1 MFRWPNQES
10 ESLSVLK
17 GLLVWVQTLEPGNV
31 AQINR
36 ILYLDYIGDLRKFII
51 LAYPGIVYIDV
62 YWVYSILA
70 LFDCKKNIT
79 DGQICWILIISSP
92 SSCGSSRFCSAVS
105 IDRILHHQQRATDG
119 YGFNYWPQRTIY
131 VLSLTSRFVIN
142 FVGLLVPPVPQCIAN
157 VRHHANT
164 SLAGSLDLIWLV
176 NPPAPKVLGRDLPDG
191 TRKRLQVYLGGAFFG
206 QNLLFL
212 IGRDARLQK
221 TL

>member
-119 YGFNYWPQRTIY
+119 YGFK
-131 VLSLTSRFVIN
+131 LLTPENNIRFKSNIAIRDQFCG
-142 FVGLLVPPVPQCIAN
+142 FVGTPRTPMHCQC
-157 VRHHANT
+157 
-164 SLAGSLDLIWLV
+164 
-176 NPPAPKVLGRDLPDG
+176 
-191 TRKRLQVYLGGAFFG
+191 
-206 QNLLFL
+206 
-212 IGRDARLQK
+212 
-221 TL
+221 